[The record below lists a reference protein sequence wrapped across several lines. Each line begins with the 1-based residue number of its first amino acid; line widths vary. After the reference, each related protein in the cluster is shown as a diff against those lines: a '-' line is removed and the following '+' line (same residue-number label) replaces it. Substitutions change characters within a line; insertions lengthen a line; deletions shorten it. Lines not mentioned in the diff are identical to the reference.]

1 MEAIPQRIFVL
12 AMISRPI
19 STMFCDMLGKP
30 SAWQM
35 SAPNCLPMPM
45 TIILRMP
52 LWMGPRMS
60 VWGLMRP
67 MGMIQSAS
75 AA

>member
-1 MEAIPQRIFVL
+1 
-12 AMISRPI
+12 
-19 STMFCDMLGKP
+19 MFCDMLGKP